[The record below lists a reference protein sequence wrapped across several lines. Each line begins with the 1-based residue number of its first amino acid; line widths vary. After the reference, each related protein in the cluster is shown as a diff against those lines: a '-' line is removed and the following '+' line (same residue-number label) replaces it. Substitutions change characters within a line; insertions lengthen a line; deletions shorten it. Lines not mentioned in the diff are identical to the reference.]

1 MADAGPYR
9 FLLAID
15 GSQHANRA
23 AEYLFRRACPLRP
36 CEVDLIMVG
45 PPSLVD
51 LLTAAQR
58 NLLLRAG
65 KETEVARKMLDV
77 AGIPYRF
84 HAELGDPAKEI
95 VRLAGAVD
103 CHEVVTG
110 TRGMSA
116 LEGLTVGSVAY
127 TVVHESP
134 VPVTVVPNPRISPSP
149 ERDLTEPVH
158 RILLAVDGSKS
169 NNNAIDYVCALRD
182 ASLAVNV
189 CLLNV
194 QLAIDSGNVRRFVS
208 QETIDDYWRKESETA
223 LAHASQALQRAGLA
237 FESAMLVGHP
247 AEKIA
252 REAQRRSCTRIVMG
266 TRGLGAF
273 ANVVIGSTALDVIHR
288 SSVPV
293 TLVK

>member
-1 MADAGPYR
+1 MAASRPYR

-15 GSQHANRA
+15 GSSHSNRA
-23 AEYLFRRACPLRP
+23 AEYLFRRACPLKP
-36 CEVDLIMVG
+36 CEVDLVMVG

-84 HAELGDPAKEI
+84 HAELGDPAQEI
-95 VRLAGAVD
+95 VRLARSLECD
-103 CHEVVTG
+103 EVVTG

-116 LEGLTVGSVAY
+116 LRGLTVGSVAY
-127 TVVHESP
+127 TVVHEAP

-149 ERDLTEPVH
+149 EHEDGEPAH
-158 RILLAVDGSKS
+158 RILLPVDGSKS
-169 NNNAIDYVCALRD
+169 NSSAIAYVCALKD
-182 ASLAVNV
+182 ARIPVKV

-194 QLAIDSGNVRRFVS
+194 QLAIASGNVRQFVS

-223 LAHASQALQRAGLA
+223 MAGAIRSLEKA
-237 FESAMLVGHP
+237 QVQFESIMRIGHP
-247 AEKIA
+247 GECIA
-252 REAQRRSCTRIVMG
+252 REAHRRMCTRIVMG

-273 ANVVIGSTALDVIHR
+273 ANVVLGSTALDVMHR